1 MKKIVR
7 STVLILVLLAL
18 EACSSDPGP
27 VAEAETP
34 EISESEIMETDVP
47 AGAEPE
53 ESLFLPPPEESLPVS
68 GFREVWGYLLADRE
82 DALKPDMPLT
92 DIGYFGAEIDY
103 YGKLTDVPN
112 RFKVRFGGRVHLVVA
127 CNSYSLTHF
136 VLKENSAEREALIR
150 DLLNETRR
158 FDGLQIDFE
167 NIPKQD
173 GPAFRSFLAE
183 LRRGLG
189 SKAFTIALPARTRHI
204 ADDVFDYD
212 RILPLVD
219 RILVMAYDEHW
230 STSAPGPV
238 ASLPWCK
245 RVAEYAVRTI
255 DSEKLIMGLP
265 FYGRAWG
272 NTNPS
277 RAYIHSGIEELKTR
291 QEVRTVERENGIPT
305 FQYEIP
311 VGVKVYYEDAY
322 SLAVR
327 MKMYRDLGVKNIGFW
342 RIGQETPEVWNLITV
357 EE

>member
-1 MKKIVR
+1 MKKIVCPA
-7 STVLILVLLAL
+7 VLALVLFAL
-18 EACSSDPGP
+18 GACRGAPGP
-27 VAEAETP
+27 TTELKTP
-34 EISESEIMETDVP
+34 EILESEIKETEVP
-47 AGAEPE
+47 AGEEPE
-53 ESLFLPPPEESLPVS
+53 EILSLPPPEESLPVS
-68 GFREVWGYLLADRE
+68 GFREVWGYLVAGRE

-112 RFKVRFGGRVHLVVA
+112 RFKVRFGGRVHLVAV

-167 NIPKQD
+167 NIPKRD
-173 GPAFRSFLAE
+173 GPEFRSFLAE

-189 SKAFTIALPARTRHI
+189 SKAFTVALRARTRRI
-204 ADDVFDYD
+204 ADDVYDYD

-245 RVAEYAVRTI
+245 RVAEYAVRTVG
-255 DSEKLIMGLP
+255 SEKLIMGLP

-277 RAYIHSGIEELKTR
+277 KAYLYSGIEELKTR

-327 MKMYRDLGVKNIGFW
+327 MKMYRDLEVKNIGFW
-342 RIGQETPEVWNLITV
+342 RIGQETPEVWKLIRA

>member
-1 MKKIVR
+1 MKKIVCLAAL
-7 STVLILVLLAL
+7 TLVLFAL
-18 EACSSDPGP
+18 EACSTGPGP
-27 VAEAETP
+27 ITEAETP
-34 EISESEIMETDVP
+34 EISETAEMEVP
-47 AGAEPE
+47 AKAEPE
-53 ESLFLPPPEESLPVS
+53 EILSLPSPDEPLPVS
-68 GFREVWGYLLADRE
+68 GFREVWGYLVAGRE

-103 YGKLTDVPN
+103 YGKLIDVPN
-112 RFKVRFGGRVHLVVA
+112 RLKIRFGGQVHLVAA
-127 CNSYSLTHF
+127 CNGYSLTHF

-150 DLLNETRR
+150 DLLDEARH

-167 NIPKQD
+167 NIPKRD

-189 SKAFTIALPARTRHI
+189 SKPFTIALPARTRRI

-238 ASLPWCK
+238 ASLAWCK
-245 RVAEYAVRTI
+245 RVAEYAVKTVG
-255 DSEKLIMGLP
+255 SEKLIMGLP

-272 NTNPS
+272 DANPS
-277 RAYIHSGIEELKTR
+277 KAYLHSGIEELKAE
-291 QEVRTVERENGIPT
+291 QKVRMIERENGIPA

-327 MKMYRDLGVKNIGFW
+327 MEIYRDLGVKNIGFW
-342 RIGQETPEVWNLITV
+342 RIGQETPEVWKLITV
-357 EE
+357 EK